1 MARESRVDEGIIVG
15 NISDPQGFSTDC
27 EDRRSVPIGNGCP
40 SGDIPTE
47 SRLSAVAAVA
57 NDELNDKTAAVSSDV
72 VGDGNVPLPDYG
84 HDPGPP
90 VRFGA

>member
-1 MARESRVDEGIIVG
+1 MVRDPHVDEGIIVG

-47 SRLSAVAAVA
+47 SRLSAVTAVI
-57 NDELNDKTAAVSSDV
+57 NDEHEVKNAV
-72 VGDGNVPLPDYG
+72 VGSDTVGESNVPYLTTG
-84 HDPGPP
+84 AFKTL
-90 VRFGA
+90 RFARG